1 MPDRRCDRDDQ
12 STQPGSIVHISKS
25 KTALI
30 APLLLS
36 AADLVA
42 AEAPFFYRFEWPLL
56 AESGPSFSSNF
67 GDLNVRFRQKRTF
80 G

>member
-25 KTALI
+25 RTALT

-42 AEAPFFYRFEWPLL
+42 AEAPFIYRFEWPL
-56 AESGPSFSSNF
+56 AGKA
-67 GDLNVRFRQKRTF
+67 DVRRAGRPTL
-80 G
+80 GG